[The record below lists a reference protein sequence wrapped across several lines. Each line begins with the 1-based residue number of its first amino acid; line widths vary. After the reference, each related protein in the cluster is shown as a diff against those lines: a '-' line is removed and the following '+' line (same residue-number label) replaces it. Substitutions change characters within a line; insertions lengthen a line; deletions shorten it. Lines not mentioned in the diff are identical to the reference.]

1 MKTVSLLLLT
11 TSAMAA
17 EPVLTFERD
26 VRPIVKAHCTHCHGE
41 EEKPEG
47 GVDLRLRRFMDEI
60 VVIGQPA
67 KSKLVEVIRS
77 GKMPEKGK
85 PLTEAQLAVIE
96 KWIARGAKMAKP
108 EPLALAPGPIIS
120 DEDREYWAFQ
130 PVKRPAV
137 PPAANTRNAVDAFIS
152 IKFAEKGLS
161 MAPEADRRTL
171 IRSVTLDLAGV
182 LPTPEEVEAFVNDKS
197 PLAYE
202 QVVERLLA
210 SKN

>member
-1 MKTVSLLLLT
+1 
-11 TSAMAA
+11 
-17 EPVLTFERD
+17 
-26 VRPIVKAHCTHCHGE
+26 
-41 EEKPEG
+41 
-47 GVDLRLRRFMDEI
+47 MDEI
-60 VVIGQPA
+60 VVVGQPA

-77 GKMPEKGK
+77 GEMPEKGK

-96 KWIARGAKMAKP
+96 KWIAQGAKTAKP

-137 PPAANTRNAVDAFIS
+137 PKVANTRNAVDAFVS
-152 IKFAEKGLS
+152 AKLAEKGLS

-171 IRSVTLDLAGV
+171 IRRVTLDLTGV
-182 LPTPEEVEAFVNDKS
+182 LPTPEEVEAFLNDKS

-202 QVVERLLA
+202 QVVSACCHQRTTA
-210 SKN
+210 SAGHVIGWMSPATRTRMATPRPIACARMPGASVIM